1 MKGEKSHSIVK
12 EAFTVKEGLSEKLAF
27 IPKTRKTTVDP
38 ACLPRADIHLVFGSY
53 RESQW
58 DWEEH
63 RAGDKVL
70 MGRARIKDLWLH
82 LAFNRKPLV
91 YVKCQSSLIRFP

>member
-1 MKGEKSHSIVK
+1 M
-12 EAFTVKEGLSEKLAF
+12 
-27 IPKTRKTTVDP
+27 DP
-38 ACLPRADIHLVFGSY
+38 ACLPRAGIHLVFGSY

-63 RAGDKVL
+63 RAEDKVL
-70 MGRARIKDLWLH
+70 MGRAGIKDLWLH